1 MNLLTFYSNGPR
13 LQQFFKKH
21 DPEASTYR
29 GRPMSGN
36 ISAGNFHATSTK
48 WLTKSILPT
57 LEARFAD
64 VSKDVI
70 AATRIANFKQ
80 WPLYSKKDDV
90 TDEDTKINPIKSF
103 YFAKYKVNEE
113 GPNIHVSS

>member
-1 MNLLTFYSNGPR
+1 
-13 LQQFFKKH
+13 
-21 DPEASTYR
+21 
-29 GRPMSGN
+29 MSGN

-80 WPLYSKKDDV
+80 WPL
-90 TDEDTKINPIKSF
+90 
-103 YFAKYKVNEE
+103 
-113 GPNIHVSS
+113 